1 MPKRAIGSLYLVA
14 TATGWALGWSAM
26 KLLMRDWPPLF
37 SRGVA
42 GIAASLILAI
52 IAVCSGESLYVPRKA
67 IPRLLFAAFTNVFA
81 WMGFSTLTIKWLNVG
96 EGVLIVFT
104 MPIWA
109 TLFAWPLLG
118 TRPTT
123 RGVVALVLGLAGVG
137 VLLGS
142 HGFSMDGGKL
152 LGVLFAL
159 GAAVFFAL
167 GTTLNRSPL
176 PLSAVVL
183 VMWQVGLGCLPMVIL
198 GLVFEKP
205 DFGALTATGWAA
217 LAYTVVVG
225 MTICYLTWFAT
236 LRYLPPAMAST
247 GMLLVPLIGVVSAA
261 LIFGEPLG
269 WREATSMAL
278 TLGGVTLA
286 LQSSCRLCEKQSLQR
301 RRVINPAGGPE

>member
-1 MPKRAIGSLYLVA
+1 MRDAAAAPALSPTYPASRRMPKRAIGSLYLVA

-152 LGVLFAL
+152 LGVLCDGPGRLDGF
-159 GAAVFFAL
+159 
-167 GTTLNRSPL
+167 R
-176 PLSAVVL
+176 
-183 VMWQVGLGCLPMVIL
+183 
-198 GLVFEKP
+198 
-205 DFGALTATGWAA
+205 
-217 LAYTVVVG
+217 
-225 MTICYLTWFAT
+225 
-236 LRYLPPAMAST
+236 
-247 GMLLVPLIGVVSAA
+247 
-261 LIFGEPLG
+261 GE
-269 WREATSMAL
+269 
-278 TLGGVTLA
+278 
-286 LQSSCRLCEKQSLQR
+286 
-301 RRVINPAGGPE
+301 